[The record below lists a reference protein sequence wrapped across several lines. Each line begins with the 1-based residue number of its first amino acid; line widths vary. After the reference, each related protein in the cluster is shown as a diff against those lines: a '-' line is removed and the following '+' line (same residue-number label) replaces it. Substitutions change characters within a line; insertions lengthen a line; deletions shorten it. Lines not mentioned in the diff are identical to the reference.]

1 MEWIIKVKFFIQL
14 KASKQLNLAFLVL
27 DAQIGSVGREEAS
40 NAGAGFL
47 ISTLASQTH
56 EQFAHVLYEE
66 NLELAI
72 LLLSV

>member
-1 MEWIIKVKFFIQL
+1 MEWIIKVKIFIQL

-27 DAQIGSVGREEAS
+27 DAQIGSVGREEAG

-66 NLELAI
+66 NSELAI
-72 LLLSV
+72 LLLSM